1 MIKCFENLEFEL
13 TIVTFAV
20 AEGTSITIFIFN
32 LLVHSF
38 LAKTFERGNFL
49 VF

>member
-1 MIKCFENLEFEL
+1 MIKYFENLEFGMA
-13 TIVTFAV
+13 IVTFAV
-20 AEGTSITIFIFN
+20 AEGTSISIFIFN